1 MVTTTKITTLTP
13 ETINTSTPTIDHTNT
28 KILTNPYSYNKEII
42 HPEIYT
48 KKRKIVSQEKIEDTA
63 LKMTQKLAKLN
74 FRDTGL
80 ATQHKTKKQN
90 YCSRHV
96 LQNRTIRS
104 LKHICRKLQKQ
115 RCN

>member
-48 KKRKIVSQEKIEDTA
+48 KERKIVSQEKIEDTA
-63 LKMTQKLAKLN
+63 LKKKLAKLN

-80 ATQHKTKKQN
+80 ATQHKTKKTELLLSPCTTKSDDSIPQTHL
-90 YCSRHV
+90 SK
-96 LQNRTIRS
+96 TT
-104 LKHICRKLQKQ
+104 KTKM
-115 RCN
+115 